1 MNNVSLAEWLV
12 FGLMPIGYIFIV
24 VTAFRWLVSLCFK
37 QWDKRRKQDRKQRA
51 VNELYDAFELDKL
64 TDGTTMRVATKGNL
78 TIMMYLGDK

>member
-78 TIMMYLGDK
+78 TIMMDRGDK

>member
-64 TDGTTMRVATKGNL
+64 TDGTTMRVATQGNL
-78 TIMMYLGDK
+78 TIMMYRGDK

>member
-78 TIMMYLGDK
+78 TIMMYRGDK